1 MIINMFKPE
10 GWTSFD
16 VVKKVRNITKFKK
29 VGHGGTLDPFASGIL
44 IIATEN
50 DTKNLTSISALDKKY
65 IAVIQLGQTTD
76 TLDIDGKIIL
86 KRPIPKLSFVEINE
100 AIQSFRGPSEQ
111 IPPMY
116 SAKHYKGKRLYT
128 LARKGIVV
136 KRAPSKIDIE
146 MIKLISYDKSK
157 ITFEVKCSKGTYIR
171 VLGENIAKKLHTVGY
186 LSKLERIQIGDYHI
200 TNSISIDNFEK
211 KWKSLEN

>member
-1 MIINMFKPE
+1 MFKPE

-44 IIATEN
+44 IIGTEN
-50 DTKNLTSISALDKKY
+50 DTKNLTSISSLYKKY
-65 IAVIQLGQTTD
+65 IGVIQLGQTTD

-116 SAKHYKGKRLYT
+116 SAKHYKGKRLYA

-136 KRAPSKIDIE
+136 KRAPSKVDIE

-171 VLGENIAKKLHTVGY
+171 VLGENIAKKLNTVGY

>member
-1 MIINMFKPE
+1 MIINMLKPV

-50 DTKNLTSISALDKKY
+50 DTKNLTSISALYKKY

-86 KRPIPKLSFVEINE
+86 KRSIPKLSLVEIDE
-100 AIQSFRGPSEQ
+100 VLQSFRGPSEQ

-116 SAKHYKGKRLYT
+116 SAKRYKGKRLYS
-128 LARKGIVV
+128 LARKGIAV
-136 KRAPSKIDIE
+136 KRTPSKIDIK
-146 MIKLISYDKSK
+146 MIKLISYEKSK
-157 ITFEVKCSKGTYIR
+157 ITFEVECSKGTYIR
-171 VLGENIAKKLHTVGY
+171 VLGEDIAKKLNTVGF

-200 TNSISIDNFEK
+200 SDSISIDNFTK

>member
-1 MIINMFKPE
+1 MIINMLKPV

-86 KRPIPKLSFVEINE
+86 KKPIPKLSLVEIDE
-100 AIQSFRGPSEQ
+100 VLQSFRGPSEQ

-116 SAKHYKGKRLYT
+116 SAKRHKGKRLYS
-128 LARKGIVV
+128 LARKGIAVE
-136 KRAPSKIDIE
+136 KNSIKNRYKNDKIDI
-146 MIKLISYDKSK
+146 I
-157 ITFEVKCSKGTYIR
+157 
-171 VLGENIAKKLHTVGY
+171 
-186 LSKLERIQIGDYHI
+186 
-200 TNSISIDNFEK
+200 
-211 KWKSLEN
+211 

>member
-1 MIINMFKPE
+1 MLKPV

-50 DTKNLTSISALDKKY
+50 DTKNLTSISALYKKY
-65 IAVIQLGQTTD
+65 TAVIQLGQTTD
-76 TLDIDGKIIL
+76 TLDIDGKITL
-86 KRPIPKLSFVEINE
+86 KKPIPKLSLVEINE
-100 AIQSFRGPSEQ
+100 ALQSFSGPSEQ

-116 SAKHYKGKRLYT
+116 SARRYKGERLYS
-128 LARKGIVV
+128 LARKGINV
-136 KRAPSKIDIE
+136 KRAPSKIDVKI
-146 MIKLISYDKSK
+146 IKLISYNKSK
-157 ITFEVKCSKGTYIR
+157 ITFEVECSKGTYIR
-171 VLGENIAKKLHTVGY
+171 VLGEEIAKKLNTVGF

-200 TNSISIDNFEK
+200 SDSISIDNFIE
-211 KWKSLEN
+211 KWKSLED

>member
-1 MIINMFKPE
+1 MFKPE

-50 DTKNLTSISALDKKY
+50 DTKNLKSISALYKKY
-65 IAVIQLGQTTD
+65 IAVVQLGQKTD

-86 KRPIPKLSFVEINE
+86 KRSIPRLSLVEIDE
-100 AIQSFRGPSEQ
+100 VLQSFRGPSEQ

-146 MIKLISYDKSK
+146 ILYMY
-157 ITFEVKCSKGTYIR
+157 V
-171 VLGENIAKKLHTVGY
+171 
-186 LSKLERIQIGDYHI
+186 
-200 TNSISIDNFEK
+200 
-211 KWKSLEN
+211 